1 MTRVT
6 EQRPKSQYIKA
17 IPEGDITNK
26 EKATINYT
34 VEENFLNLLYKVIKQ
49 LIHLLYKD
57 LFL

>member
-6 EQRPKSQYIKA
+6 EQRPKSQYKA

-26 EKATINYT
+26 EKATINYIG
-34 VEENFLNLLYKVIKQ
+34 EESFLNLLYKVIKQ
-49 LIHLLYKD
+49 LVHLLYKD